1 MIVKPKYP
9 TKVGIELCI
18 STPIFTYC
26 GLEGVKLIK
35 NLIKHKNLS
44 ASLWDNL
51 YEDDGDMECVS
62 KPLHTSK
69 LKNFYQEA
77 EEVSKILHGTLYDKE
92 LNGGGCHVNVCS
104 DFKVSNVNQKQRLH
118 SLFRLHMIL
127 EGSNNPYLNWCMN
140 DPWDEDNA
148 CSRIGETQY
157 VFTDDYNGSIWI
169 NSRYKKINILQQ
181 YINLYN
187 ERNYSN
193 SHYYSVKRGPIAY
206 RENHFEFRLFDNPQ
220 TYHEYESFINIA
232 IRIRD
237 KVLDKVH
244 KNDENFELKD
254 ISVFKMNKKQAWIQ
268 FENYIDELK
277 IPNPPME
284 LWKQRLDTRFK
295 LFANKTIKQC

>member
-1 MIVKPKYP
+1 MIVTPKYP
-9 TKVGIELCI
+9 PKVGIELCI
-18 STPIFTYC
+18 STPIFAYC
-26 GLEGVKLIK
+26 ELEGDKLLK
-35 NLIKHKNLS
+35 NLIKHKILS
-44 ASLWDNL
+44 TSLWDNL

-62 KPLHTSK
+62 KPLHISK
-69 LKNFYQEA
+69 LKKFYQEA
-77 EEVSKILHGTLYDKE
+77 EEVSKVLHGTLYNKE

-104 DFKVSNVNQKQRLH
+104 NLNAENINQKQRLK

-127 EGSNNPYLNWCMN
+127 EGNNNPYLNWCLN
-140 DPWDEDNA
+140 DPWDQDNA
-148 CSRIGETQY
+148 CSRIGELDY
-157 VFTDDYNGSIWI
+157 VTINGWSFD
-169 NSRYKKINILQQ
+169 RHVRVNILQH

-187 ERNYSN
+187 KADYNY
-193 SHYYSVKRGPIAY
+193 HYCYSTKRGPIAY
-206 RENHFEFRLFDNPQ
+206 RDSHFEFRLFDNPQ

-237 KVLDKVH
+237 KVLDKVY

-254 ISVFKMNKKQAWIQ
+254 ASVFKINKKQAWAQ